1 MGGNLPPR
9 SSSMNICLAQLMVRA
24 VRAPPPEVYQ
34 VPARD
39 GLSHDGKKFFPV
51 KKLHGMCFFL
61 IFAPE

>member
-1 MGGNLPPR
+1 MGGNLLPR

-39 GLSHDGKKFFPV
+39 GLSHDGKKFF
-51 KKLHGMCFFL
+51 L
-61 IFAPE
+61 